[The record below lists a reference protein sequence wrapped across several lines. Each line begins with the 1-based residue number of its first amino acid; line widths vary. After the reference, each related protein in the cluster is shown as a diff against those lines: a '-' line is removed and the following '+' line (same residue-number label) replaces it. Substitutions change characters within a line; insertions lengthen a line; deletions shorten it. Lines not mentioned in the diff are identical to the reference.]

1 MLNLPRLA
9 AAALLAAN
17 LLTACGV
24 QASAPPEAVPDDT
37 FAVRLICKSRD
48 VYRIYYSCYLDGAY
62 CGMGGVADLDGK
74 ALTEEAPM
82 TLYFPKSYFDGAED
96 ISSFSIRRQITRGS
110 TPRIILRSDREA
122 GNHLC
127 SRSPPE
133 QRRRG
138 TRRWVPRRKNRSGAI
153 KMEPLLFYHP
163 RFHHQ
168 PFARAA

>member
-62 CGMGGVADLDGK
+62 CGMGGMADLDGE
-74 ALTEEAPM
+74 ALDAESPM
-82 TLYFPKSYFDGAED
+82 TIYFPRSYFDGAED
-96 ISSFSIRRQITRGS
+96 ISSFSMDFSPYGENDTAELATTARLSIPAAYGTCRTVEFSG
-110 TPRIILRSDREA
+110 DRETGFTA
-122 GNHLC
+122 
-127 SRSPPE
+127 
-133 QRRRG
+133 
-138 TRRWVPRRKNRSGAI
+138 A
-153 KMEPLLFYHP
+153 LLE
-163 RFHHQ
+163 
-168 PFARAA
+168 

>member
-1 MLNLPRLA
+1 MIQLPRLA

-17 LLTACGV
+17 LLTAC
-24 QASAPPEAVPDDT
+24 AAPPEQAEEVPDDT
-37 FAVRLICKSRD
+37 FAVRLICESQD
-48 VYRIYYSCYLDGAY
+48 IYRIYYSCYLDGAY
-62 CGMGGVADLDGK
+62 YSMGGVADLDGK
-74 ALTEEAPM
+74 ALDAESPM
-82 TLYFPKSYFDGAED
+82 TIYFPRSYFDGAED

-110 TPRIILRSDREA
+110 TPRIIRRSDREA

-138 TRRWVPRRKNRSGAI
+138 TCRWVPRRKNRSGAI